1 MDNTQT
7 PTPEAHVTALL
18 EGPYAFITTRVICDP
33 NPHFA
38 AEVENL
44 ADAMWCAADYSIFDH
59 GDDVLP
65 EIHVAVIDY
74 LQGAWENGPLN
85 A

>member
-18 EGPYAFITTRVICDP
+18 EGPYAYITTRVICDP
-33 NPHFA
+33 NPHIA
-38 AEVENL
+38 SEGENL
-44 ADAMWCAADYSIFDH
+44 ADAMWTAADYSLTDID
-59 GDDVLP
+59 GDVLP
-65 EIHVAVIDY
+65 EMHAAACAY
-74 LQGAWENGPLN
+74 LLAAWENGPL